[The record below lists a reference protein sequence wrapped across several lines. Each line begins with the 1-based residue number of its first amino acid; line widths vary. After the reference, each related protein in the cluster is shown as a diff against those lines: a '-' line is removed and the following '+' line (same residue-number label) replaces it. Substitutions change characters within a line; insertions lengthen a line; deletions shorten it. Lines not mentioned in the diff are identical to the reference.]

1 MYLIELVVKLF
12 KPKKKKKDN
21 SFHPFA
27 VDTADESENCEHIF
41 LPVDSSGDTLACSKC
56 GLIAKKEELKDIN
69 IFKR

>member
-21 SFHPFA
+21 AFDPFA
-27 VDTADESENCEHIF
+27 LDTADESENCEHIF